1 MKDLFDGLDS
11 AVVKNLSE
19 RPEALKDK
27 EFVKNAA
34 VARQTTTG
42 GGVFDARSRTPINVP
57 LSPAMIYALNLGLL
71 SEYFETELYSRGL
84 NVAGLIPNEL
94 RQVFV
99 RFLLN
104 EVMQRETLLTVLGAN
119 AIVKPNFDFTA
130 GRRLFSVFSLFDT
143 FSGLA
148 QSAEDLGVRAYKG
161 QAGNVMADDF
171 ILTTALRFHSVEARH
186 ASELRRIRGNKGWIT
201 LNQRG
206 NLPAL
211 SQPIYDGEEVT
222 VQGGIDVVALTG
234 FSAATVSE
242 AFDEPL
248 AGPQVLGIVQ
258 NFIRGGYSFPPAPT
272 AFADDSNLFGN
283 PTKIQR

>member
-11 AVVKNLSE
+11 TVVQKLSE
-19 RPEALKDK
+19 RPESLGDS
-27 EFVKNAA
+27 EFIKKAA
-34 VARQTTTG
+34 YAQTTNV
-42 GGVFDARSRTPINVP
+42 GGVYDARSRTPINVP
-57 LSPAMIYALNLGLL
+57 LTPAMIYALNLGLL
-71 SEYFETELYSRGL
+71 SEYFETEFYSRGL
-84 NVAGLIPNEL
+84 NLPTLIPNEL

-99 RFLLN
+99 RLLLN
-104 EVMQRETLLTVLGAN
+104 EVMQREILLTVLGSN

-130 GRRLFSVFSLFDT
+130 GRRLFTVFSLFDT
-143 FSGLA
+143 YSGLA

-171 ILTTALRFHSVEARH
+171 VLTTALRFHSVEARH

-222 VQGGIDVVALTG
+222 TQAGIDLVALTG
-234 FSAATVSE
+234 LPATTVSE

-248 AGPQVLGIVQ
+248 TGPQVLSIVS
-258 NFIRGGYSFPPAPT
+258 NFIRGGFDFPPAPPSGVT
-272 AFADDSNLFGN
+272 EESTPFINQ
-283 PTKIQR
+283 TKNQK

>member
-11 AVVKNLSE
+11 ATVQNLSE
-19 RPEALKDK
+19 RPEALAD
-27 EFVKNAA
+27 EQYVKAA
-34 VARQTTTG
+34 VAQQATFG

-57 LSPAMIYALNLGLL
+57 LTPAMIYALNLGLT

-94 RQVFV
+94 RPVFV

-104 EVMQRETLLTVLGAN
+104 EVMQREVLLTVLGSN
-119 AIVKPNFDFTA
+119 AVVKPNFDFTA
-130 GRRLFSVFSLFDT
+130 RRRLFDVFANFNT

-161 QAGNVMADDF
+161 QAPNVMADDF

-186 ASELRRIRGNKGWIT
+186 AAELRRIRGQKAWIT
-201 LNQRG
+201 LNSRG
-206 NLPAL
+206 NLPAI
-211 SQPIYDGEEVT
+211 SQPVYDGEELT
-222 VQGGIDVVALTG
+222 VQAGLNLVTITG
-234 FSAATVSE
+234 YPAATVSE

-248 AGPQVLGIVQ
+248 TGPQVMMILS
-258 NFIRGGYSFPPAPT
+258 NFIRGAFDFPPAPPT
-272 AFADDSNLFGN
+272 AFGDEETVKTSA
-283 PTKIQR
+283 

>member
-11 AVVKNLSE
+11 ALVQTLSD
-19 RPEALKDK
+19 RPEALND
-27 EFVKNAA
+27 EQFVKTA
-34 VARQTTTG
+34 VAAQTENNSA
-42 GGVFDARSRTPINVP
+42 VYDARSRTPINVP
-57 LSPAMIYALNLGLL
+57 LTPPMIYALNLGLL

-99 RFLLN
+99 RLLLN
-104 EVMQRETLLTVLGAN
+104 EVMQREILLTVLGNN
-119 AIVKPNFDFTA
+119 AIFKPNFDFTA
-130 GRRLFSVFSLFDT
+130 GRRLFSVFSQFDT

-161 QAGNVMADDF
+161 QAGNVMANDF
-171 ILTTALRFHSVEARH
+171 VLTTALRFHSVEARH

-222 VQGGIDVVALTG
+222 VQGGIDLVALTG
-234 FSAATVSE
+234 LPATTVSE
-242 AFDEPL
+242 SFDEPL
-248 AGPQVLGIVQ
+248 TGAQVLNIVR
-258 NFIRGGYSFPPAPT
+258 NFIRGPLSFPT
-272 AFADDSNLFGN
+272 ETGVTLSGTKFGV
-283 PTKIQR
+283 

>member
-11 AVVKNLSE
+11 TLVQNLSE
-19 RPEALKDK
+19 RPEALENEQYLK
-27 EFVKNAA
+27 AA
-34 VARQTTTG
+34 VAQTANSG
-42 GGVFDARSRTPINVP
+42 GGAFDARSRTPINVP
-57 LSPAMIYALNLGLL
+57 LTPPMIYALNLGLL

-99 RFLLN
+99 RLLLN
-104 EVMQRETLLTVLGAN
+104 EVMQREVLLTVLGSN
-119 AIVKPNFDFTA
+119 SIVKPNFDFTA

-161 QAGNVMADDF
+161 QAPNVQADDF
-171 ILTTALRFHSVEARH
+171 VLTTALRFHSIEARH

-211 SQPIYDGEEVT
+211 SQPIYDGEEVV
-222 VQGGIDVVALTG
+222 VQGGINLVTLTG
-234 FSAATVSE
+234 LPATTVSE

-248 AGPQVLGIVQ
+248 SGQQVLNIVR
-258 NFIRGGYSFPPAPT
+258 NFIRGPLDFPPAT
-272 AFADDSNLFGN
+272 GVAFSE
-283 PTKIQR
+283 TKT